1 MYGIAYIVTLL
12 NISLVTFFEVH
23 ERLCLPRKVHHAFT
37 PRITFYNP
45 ARLGRLFLT

>member
-1 MYGIAYIVTLL
+1 MYGIAYILTLL
-12 NISLVTFFEVH
+12 NISLVTFFEVTSKIVFT
-23 ERLCLPRKVHHAFT
+23 RQVHHAFT